1 MKRINVLAPNIANKI
16 AAGEVVERPAS
27 VVKELIENS
36 IDAGSNAITVEIM
49 NGGISYIRITDNGS
63 GIDENDVETAFL
75 RHATSKLSAADD
87 LSHIETLGFRGE
99 ALASI
104 AAVSKVK
111 MRTRTQAAEYG
122 TMICIEGG
130 VVTAKEPSGCPCG
143 TTIEVSEL
151 FFNVPARLKFLKS
164 PRSEAA
170 LIGDYV
176 MRLILSNPSVSIRFI
191 NNGKTI
197 YQSAGDGSLEN
208 AVFCVYGTEVTA
220 NLFPVNYDDGY
231 LKLTGY
237 VGSES
242 LARNSRSQQ
251 SLFVNHRYIKSAT
264 VSYSVQRAFDTR
276 LMHGKFPFFILDM
289 LVSSYEI
296 DVNVH
301 PNKLEIRFK
310 DDQRIGNS
318 VLRAVNAAIDYLPF
332 DNASGAEP
340 VLKSEAPKPEKLYS
354 LFENKHD
361 GDNKSFELSRESA
374 FDSGDKSTYVV
385 YSNDKDTNVPFIPDN
400 TDSVSRVV
408 LHAPGNSS
416 MPAFTYPGVQEVS
429 DSGSIPVFSANN
441 DKKRSPEI
449 SKPEQILL
457 CDSPYTVIGAA
468 FDTYI
473 IVQQQDNLFLID
485 QHAAHERMLYEK
497 LIRDELRFDSQIL
510 LVPERISLDPVQYEI
525 LCENLERFSELGLSV
540 QPLNGTMIRIDAVP
554 SMVSSNAAGFISDAV
569 SVIADAGSVSEL
581 DLVRSKLIQTAC
593 KKALKAGDRLEKE
606 EIYEIIEAY
615 KNGATPMTCPH
626 GRPVII
632 SITKTDLQKRFKR
645 IV

>member
-361 GDNKSFELSRESA
+361 GDNKSAELSRESA

-408 LHAPGNSS
+408 LHDRGNSS
-416 MPAFTYPGVQEVS
+416 MPAFNYPSVQEIS
-429 DSGSIPVFSANN
+429 DPGSIPVFSANN

-510 LVPERISLDPVQYEI
+510 LVPERITLDPVQYEI
-525 LCENLERFSELGLSV
+525 LCENLERFTELGFSV